1 MPMDHKGRK
10 FALGCDIGATKIA
23 LALAFEPGEVAD
35 RVQDLTRK
43 IKSPEDMSVQ
53 LSLMIDEL
61 LGRNRLSME
70 NCIGLG
76 VAFAGPVNGRE
87 GRIIYAPNM
96 AGWENVPLKN
106 ILESRFSVPVLVRND
121 ANMGALGEYRHGG
134 IAGSGDML
142 YITISTGI
150 GAGIIVD
157 GNSYE
162 GANSM
167 AGEIGHTT
175 VVESGPRC
183 GCGKSGCLE
192 AVASGLSIERLA
204 NERMKS
210 EETSLRS
217 RAMEK
222 GGRVNSAAVFQEA
235 RKGDRLST
243 ELVESA
249 CRYIGMAVAG
259 AVMLMS
265 FSSVVLGGG
274 MAKEGEYLRER
285 VDFYTRKELAK
296 GPNMGVRILISEK
309 PESVVD
315 LGILDAV
322 FDTHRDAP
330 AE

>member
-1 MPMDHKGRK
+1 MPTNRKGRK

-23 LALAFEPGEVAD
+23 LALAFERGTVKD
-35 RVQDLTRK
+35 RVVDLTMK
-43 IKSPEDMSVQ
+43 VQGPEEMAVQ
-53 LSLMIDEL
+53 LSSMIDEL
-61 LGRNRLSME
+61 LGRNKISMDS
-70 NCIGLG
+70 CIGLG
-76 VAFAGPVNGRE
+76 VAFAGLVNGRE

-96 AGWENVPLKN
+96 GGWENVPLKSM
-106 ILESRFSVPVLVRND
+106 LEKRFSVPVLVRND

-150 GAGIIVD
+150 GAGIIV
-157 GNSYE
+157 GGRSYE

-167 AGEIGHTT
+167 AGEIGHVT

-204 NERMKS
+204 NERMKD

-217 RAMEK
+217 RAAEN
-222 GGRVNSAAVFQEA
+222 GGKVNSAAVFEEA
-235 RKGDRLST
+235 RKGDRLSI
-243 ELVESA
+243 ELVENA
-249 CRYIGMAVAG
+249 CKYIGIAVAG

-265 FSSVVLGGG
+265 FSSVILGGG
-274 MAKEGEYLRER
+274 MAKEGEYLRGR
-285 VDFYTRKELAK
+285 IDRYTRKELAK
-296 GPNMGVRILISEK
+296 GPNTGVRILISER

-322 FDTHRDAP
+322 FDAYSEP
-330 AE
+330 P